1 LWRLPYFH
9 ALVFNS
15 QALDLRMV
23 QPMSKARQ
31 KGTAAETAVVK
42 WLRANGW
49 KDADR
54 HPLRGQADQGD
65 IKAINNTVLE
75 VKNHRSYQIP
85 AWLREVEAEKQNAK
99 AEFGAIIIKPNGIG
113 LSSVGQWWAVL
124 SVEDFAK
131 LCAKAKL

>member
-1 LWRLPYFH
+1 
-9 ALVFNS
+9 
-15 QALDLRMV
+15 MV

-65 IKAINNTVLE
+65 IKAIKNTVLE

-85 AWLREVEAEKQNAK
+85 AWLREVEVEKQNAK
-99 AEFGAIIIKPNGIG
+99 AEFGAVIIKPNGVG
-113 LSSVGQWWAVL
+113 LNNVDQWWAVMT
-124 SVEDFAK
+124 VHDFAK
-131 LCAKAKL
+131 LCAEAKL

>member
-1 LWRLPYFH
+1 
-9 ALVFNS
+9 
-15 QALDLRMV
+15 MV
-23 QPMSKARQ
+23 QRMSKARQ

-113 LSSVGQWWAVL
+113 LSSVDQWWAVM
-124 SVEDFAK
+124 SVSDFAK
-131 LCAKAKL
+131 LCAEAKL

>member
-1 LWRLPYFH
+1 
-9 ALVFNS
+9 
-15 QALDLRMV
+15 MV

-65 IKAINNTVLE
+65 IKAIKNTVLE
-75 VKNHRSYQIP
+75 VKNHKSYSIP
-85 AWLREVEAEKQNAK
+85 AWLREVEVEKQNAK
-99 AEFGAIIIKPNGIG
+99 AEFGAVIIKPNGVG
-113 LSSVGQWWAVL
+113 LNNVDQWWAVMT
-124 SVEDFAK
+124 VHDFAK
-131 LCAKAKL
+131 LCAEAKL